1 MAIHGTNRRQFIL
14 GSSALLAGA
23 GLTTFGIQ
31 SFAVT
36 KVPTIDTLDIKVLVD
51 SSYDSP
57 RPGTNKWVKIKRTP
71 FISSKDYRKAL
82 HNEWGLALALES
94 KIGQSS
100 KSMLLDYGYTPAALM
115 GNMEIMN
122 VKPEQQHA
130 MILSHGHFDHFGGL
144 IPFLQAHRSKLPADL
159 TLYVG
164 GEDNFCNRKTASG
177 SPGHFADW
185 GVLDR
190 RELDALKVKI
200 VYCEKPTI
208 IQGHAFTTG
217 VINRGSFEKVIPN
230 TLVEYAKKNG
240 IGCDLPEL
248 NSKAEGKF
256 VKDDHIHEHCT
267 AYNLRDRG
275 LIVISSCGHAGI
287 VNSVQQAINVSGVK
301 KVHAILGGFHL
312 FPAPNDYLTQT
323 VEALK
328 QFNPDV
334 VIPLHC
340 SGPGFVTAMQNLLN
354 DRLVTSTTGTEFQ
367 FGG

>member
-130 MILSHGHFDHFGGL
+130 MILSHGHFDHFGG
-144 IPFLQAHRSKLPADL
+144 R
-159 TLYVG
+159 
-164 GEDNFCNRKTASG
+164 RK
-177 SPGHFADW
+177 
-185 GVLDR
+185 V
-190 RELDALKVKI
+190 
-200 VYCEKPTI
+200 CE
-208 IQGHAFTTG
+208 
-217 VINRGSFEKVIPN
+217 R
-230 TLVEYAKKNG
+230 
-240 IGCDLPEL
+240 
-248 NSKAEGKF
+248 
-256 VKDDHIHEHCT
+256 
-267 AYNLRDRG
+267 
-275 LIVISSCGHAGI
+275 
-287 VNSVQQAINVSGVK
+287 
-301 KVHAILGGFHL
+301 
-312 FPAPNDYLTQT
+312 
-323 VEALK
+323 
-328 QFNPDV
+328 
-334 VIPLHC
+334 
-340 SGPGFVTAMQNLLN
+340 
-354 DRLVTSTTGTEFQ
+354 
-367 FGG
+367 

>member
-1 MAIHGTNRRQFIL
+1 MPHQKLNRRRFIL

-23 GLTTFGIQ
+23 SLTSLVRPTQ
-31 SFAVT
+31 AAM
-36 KVPTIDTLDIKVLVD
+36 KVPEIDSLNIKVIVD

-57 RPGTNKWVKIKRTP
+57 RPGTNQWVKIKRTP
-71 FISSKDYRKAL
+71 FISTKDYRKAL

-94 KIGQSS
+94 RIGQEQR
-100 KSMLLDYGYTPAALM
+100 KMLLDYGYTPTALM
-115 GNMEIMN
+115 GNMEIMD

-144 IPFLQAHRSKLPADL
+144 IAFLQANRTKLPADL

-164 GEDNFCNRKTASG
+164 GEDNFCNRKTGSG
-177 SPGHFADW
+177 APGHFADW

-190 RELDALKVKI
+190 RELDALNVKI

-208 IQGHAFTTG
+208 VQGHAFTTG
-217 VINRGSFEKVIPN
+217 IIGRTSFEKVLPN
-230 TLVEYAKKNG
+230 TLVEFSKKNG
-240 IGCDLPEL
+240 LGCEMPEL
-248 NSKAEGKF
+248 NAKADGKF
-256 VKDDHIHEHCT
+256 VADEHVHEHGT
-267 AYNLRDRG
+267 AFNLRDRG
-275 LIVISSCGHAGI
+275 LIIISSCGHAGI
-287 VNSVQQAINVSGVK
+287 VNTVQQAIEASGVT
-301 KVHAILGGFHL
+301 KVHAVLGGFHL
-312 FPAPNDYLTQT
+312 FPAPDEYLTAT

-328 QFNPDV
+328 KFNPDV

-340 SGPGFVTAMQNLLN
+340 SGPGFVTAMHTLLK

>member
-1 MAIHGTNRRQFIL
+1 MAIQITNRRQFIL

-51 SSYDSP
+51 SSYDTP

-94 KIGQSS
+94 KIGQNS
-100 KSMLLDYGYTPAALM
+100 KSMLLDFGYTPAALM

-144 IPFLQAHRSKLPADL
+144 IPFLQANRSKLPADL

-230 TLVEYAKKNG
+230 TLVNF
-240 IGCDLPEL
+240 P
-248 NSKAEGKF
+248 
-256 VKDDHIHEHCT
+256 
-267 AYNLRDRG
+267 RRM
-275 LIVISSCGHAGI
+275 
-287 VNSVQQAINVSGVK
+287 VS
-301 KVHAILGGFHL
+301 
-312 FPAPNDYLTQT
+312 
-323 VEALK
+323 
-328 QFNPDV
+328 V
-334 VIPLHC
+334 VIC
-340 SGPGFVTAMQNLLN
+340 LN
-354 DRLVTSTTGTEFQ
+354 
-367 FGG
+367 